1 MMKRS
6 TRYAYLSFF
15 AVLLVT
21 QFQNCSNS
29 AQNTMFT
36 GSSTTAATD
45 VSDPGKAVIQVSSLV
60 SPLMAES
67 SDNQISI
74 SGTCNT
80 AGKLYN
86 YIRYSVVDAVS
97 RRLVNLN
104 IDTTSSA
111 RLYYL
116 QDAIC
121 ENGRFYIVVPRVAD
135 SAEGPS
141 PTVNSYLLNLEF
153 YVSNT
158 AGTYDPKITASTAL
172 IIN

>member
-1 MMKRS
+1 MKRS
-6 TRYAYLSFF
+6 KRYAYLVFF
-15 AVLLVT
+15 AALLIS

-36 GSSTTAATD
+36 ATSTSTSDT
-45 VSDPGKAVIQVSSLV
+45 SDPGKATLQVSSLV
-60 SPLMAES
+60 SLMAES
-67 SDNQISI
+67 SDNQISV

-104 IDTTSSA
+104 IDSTSSA

-121 ENGRFYIVVPRVAD
+121 ENGRFYLVIPIVAD

-141 PTVNSYLLNLEF
+141 PSSNSYLLNLEF

-158 AGTYDPKITASTAL
+158 AGTYDTKITASSSL
-172 IIN
+172 VIN